1 MEREQFEV
9 LTLEKLDKIIA
20 LVGSHRSE
28 AVDEDVEDAKK
39 EIENSER
46 IAEQVICS
54 DCNKQTTVPFK
65 PKNNWPVY
73 CMDCY
78 KKRRGSQ

>member
-20 LVGSHRSE
+20 LVDSHRGYE
-28 AVDEDVEDAKK
+28 TNGDVEKAKK
-39 EIENSER
+39 EIEDSES
-46 IAEQVICS
+46 IAEQVICN

-65 PKNNWPVY
+65 PKKNWPVY